1 MITCNSNSFFKLKLE
16 IARESSMWPKTWDE
30 NRILI
35 LNSRNL
41 SHPPG
46 IILSSFLFFHSTGD
60 RWDIASHVFV
70 KFRNNLFR
78 STLSTHFTTPKFV
91 ICPHLSSVRGK
102 KVQLFIGLCDNSQQP
117 STPYSTTP
125 KSDEKRLPRF
135 PFSSLHLSG
144 DLQKK
149 EVIPSFLLSFCYRS
163 LCSRSKDK
171 EREEEKK
178 FHSNSQTQQN
188 HSALLHPRRDPLL
201 PERKRRD
208 SQLETLGETT
218 TQHRKTAVFHSASW
232 PVVIRR
238 FSFVWKHPP

>member
-1 MITCNSNSFFKLKLE
+1 
-16 IARESSMWPKTWDE
+16 
-30 NRILI
+30 
-35 LNSRNL
+35 
-41 SHPPG
+41 
-46 IILSSFLFFHSTGD
+46 
-60 RWDIASHVFV
+60 VFV

-188 HSALLHPRRDPLL
+188 HSALLDPGI
-201 PERKRRD
+201 PERNQPPEPTRLEERD
-208 SQLETLGETT
+208 NNATSQNSCLSL
-218 TQHRKTAVFHSASW
+218 FLLL
-232 PVVIRR
+232 VVIRR